1 MIKSLLVANRGE
13 IACRIFRTARRLG
26 VRTIAVYSDADAG
39 ARHVREA
46 DEAFRIGPAAARE
59 SYLSIERILE
69 AARLAGAE
77 AIHPG
82 YGFLSENAKFA
93 QACVDAGVLFVG
105 PPAAAIAAMGS
116 KIVAK
121 ARMRAAGVPVLP
133 GYEGA
138 RQDLD
143 ALESAALELGLPLI
157 IKPAAGGGGKGMRIV
172 REKSEIAPALAGAR
186 RLAESAF
193 GDSALLLERYLPAPR
208 HVEVQVF
215 ADTQGHFVHLGDR
228 DCSIQRRH
236 QKLIEEAPAPAIPAE
251 IHSRLR
257 AAALLVA
264 REIGYVSA
272 GTVEFLFDGREF
284 YFMEMNTR
292 LQVEHTVT
300 EAITGLDLVEWQ
312 LRVASGE
319 PLPLTQEEIRLQ
331 GHAIEARVCAEDP
344 DRDFLPSAGDLRLL
358 EWPSGESIRVD
369 AGFTTG
375 DAVPATYD
383 SLLGKVVAWAPERS
397 QAAARLSSALERI
410 YCVGVQTND
419 RWLSRVLRDPRFLGV
434 RHSIA
439 FLQESGADF
448 AGPREIDA
456 PVLALAAL
464 AAHATSAG
472 QGDSPAACGA
482 AGIGGAAG
490 FAGGPAGLGGGGV
503 RVAGGAAGV
512 ARDGPR
518 GAAGLA
524 RSPSGARDR
533 ASLSDPARA
542 PNGSLPW
549 SPWDALD
556 GFAPNLPARVS
567 YHLTWHGHPHPVD
580 LTFVRGQP
588 TEVAINA
595 PAPSAVSAPSAHTGP
610 SAMTAP
616 LGGTAPS
623 PESASPARRAP
634 AAVSGSAAA
643 TAPSGASAPFAPTA
657 PLPTSVSLSTPLALS
672 EIAISDGVV
681 IASVAGVRRQARY
694 LRNGAHLHLWTAD
707 QHIEL
712 LIEDPRLKEF
722 SASAAQGGLTT
733 PLPGVV
739 AAVSTKVGQA
749 VKAGDVLM
757 VIEAMKMEHSIRAPH
772 DGVVKL
778 IHFRRGDRVPEG
790 SELLELAPAAAT

>member
-26 VRTIAVYSDADAG
+26 VRTIAVFSDADAK
-39 ARHVREA
+39 AQHVREA
-46 DEAFRIGPAAARE
+46 DEAFHIGPAAPRE
-59 SYLSIERILE
+59 SYLNIERILA
-69 AARLAGAE
+69 AARATGAE

-82 YGFLSENAKFA
+82 YGFLSENAGFA
-93 QACVDAGVLFVG
+93 QACVDAGVVFVG

-116 KIVAK
+116 KILAK

-133 GYEGA
+133 GYEGS
-138 RQDLD
+138 RQDL
-143 ALESAALELGLPLI
+143 ESLRTAALELGLPLI

-172 REKSEIAPALAGAR
+172 HEAAEIAPALEGAR

-215 ADTQGHFVHLGDR
+215 ADAHGNFVHLGDR

-236 QKLIEEAPAPAIPAE
+236 QKLLEEAPAPAIAAD

-319 PLPLTQEEIRLQ
+319 PLPLKQDEIRLR

-344 DRDFLPSAGDLRLL
+344 DRDFLPSAGELRLL
-358 EWPSGESIRVD
+358 QWPTGESIRVD

-375 DAVPATYD
+375 DVVPATYD
-383 SLLGKVVAWAPERS
+383 SLLGKVVAWAPERAE
-397 QAAARLSSALERI
+397 AATRLASALERT

-419 RWLSRVLRDPRFLGV
+419 RWLSRVLRDLVFLSV

-439 FLQESGADF
+439 FLQDSAATF
-448 AGPREIDA
+448 AGAQDVEASVI
-456 PVLALAAL
+456 ALATL
-464 AAHATSAG
+464 AAHAT
-472 QGDSPAACGA
+472 GA
-482 AGIGGAAG
+482 
-490 FAGGPAGLGGGGV
+490 V
-503 RVAGGAAGV
+503 
-512 ARDGPR
+512 
-518 GAAGLA
+518 
-524 RSPSGARDR
+524 SPSSSDELSTR
-533 ASLSDPARA
+533 A
-542 PNGSLPW
+542 
-549 SPWDALD
+549 SPWDIRDA
-556 GFAPNLPARVS
+556 FTPNLTVVIGYNLSWRGHAHIGELTVIRGRVVKVAVDAGS
-567 YHLTWHGHPHPVD
+567 LLAIAD
-580 LTFVRGQP
+580 LT
-588 TEVAINA
+588 I
-595 PAPSAVSAPSAHTGP
+595 
-610 SAMTAP
+610 
-616 LGGTAPS
+616 
-623 PESASPARRAP
+623 
-634 AAVSGSAAA
+634 SGDVAAA
-643 TAPSGASAPFAPTA
+643 T
-657 PLPTSVSLSTPLALS
+657 L
-672 EIAISDGVV
+672 
-681 IASVAGVRRQARY
+681 ASVRLQARF
-694 LRNGAHLHLWTAD
+694 LRDGTHLHLWSAG
-707 QHIEL
+707 QHFEFL
-712 LIEDPRLKEF
+712 LDDPRLKAF
-722 SASAAQGGLTT
+722 SVAVGQGGLTT

-739 AAVSTKVGQA
+739 AAVTAKVGDS
-749 VKAGDVLM
+749 VKTGDVLM

-778 IHFRRGDRVPEG
+778 LHFRRGDRVPEG
-790 SELLELAPAAAT
+790 SELLELAPATPA